1 MPVKFYHDPPWLP
14 RQQNLGNL
22 VENWLELGLH
32 KRYVVAAV
40 AIAVAVSVAVVVVV
54 VVLPL
59 YFIQL
64 PINTSGNK
72 TANLSVQFIY
82 GAKVTS
88 WLKT

>member
-32 KRYVVAAV
+32 KRYVVAVV

-64 PINTSGNK
+64 AINISGNK
-72 TANLSVQFIY
+72 TANIYLFSLYTVQ
-82 GAKVTS
+82 K
-88 WLKT
+88 